1 MYKKASQQHRPGPVV
16 NNREEEY
23 LVFLYSNGEKNAVY
37 FNIKEGEHREIPKS
51 KFPEALDEPIG
62 LRVGNY
68 FLIIGGR
75 SSIPSDSLAR
85 FLGDFNNAGWKKEGN
100 KATRI
105 WAIRKQKWLDGPE
118 LPIDYQTIKT
128 KV

>member
-1 MYKKASQQHRPGPVV
+1 MV
-16 NNREEEY
+16 NNREEQY
-23 LVFLYSNGEKNAVY
+23 LVFLYSNGEKDAVY
-37 FNIKEGEHREIPKS
+37 YNIKEGTHREIPKS
-51 KFPEALDEPIG
+51 KFPEDLEKPIG

-68 FLIIGGR
+68 YLIIGGR

-118 LPIDYQTIKT
+118 LPIDIQTLKT
-128 KV
+128 EVWFEK